1 MLPYIPYM
9 DPMCIDSPLIHQ
21 CFILAPRSLF
31 RSPREPR
38 NDRCSVPHIA
48 MAKSV
53 LDALKATGCADL
65 SAAIEAVSANMFKIK
80 EGVPI
85 GIHGGVSENVV

>member
-1 MLPYIPYM
+1 
-9 DPMCIDSPLIHQ
+9 
-21 CFILAPRSLF
+21 
-31 RSPREPR
+31 
-38 NDRCSVPHIA
+38 

-80 EGVPI
+80 EGHDGGWRGVLI
-85 GIHGGVSENVV
+85 WDDAAMMLWMELKYGIWMEKWAWKVEELLMKYGECEDFWFNSDLYSR